1 MSAKKSSLYKF
12 ILGAIGTVTVILG
25 ILVLLYPAAIFPD
38 PSWGFQ
44 VMRSMELGGGF
55 NMLVKPDQFDLA
67 KNTSEFLTWWSPGQY
82 LVPYLFKL
90 VFTVNTGQAAA
101 ITTTI
106 CQIIGLAGLYAFFKK
121 AGFSPLISALS
132 LVLVIC
138 QQAFFSPYIFYNG
151 GEVLLFGFFG
161 WFLYGCIVFN
171 KPGIRLV
178 LFVLLTGWIG
188 FICKS
193 SFIWMYA
200 AGLLFI
206 WIRLSEGQTTIK
218 GWILKGLWPGIPA
231 VISVACIYIFYLSK
245 GINPSSSSGGIKL
258 TWETFSFPLASPLLS
273 GFSADDLSNGLIY
286 HNDVPIFNY
295 TWAIIVLLLL
305 AILSIALIRA
315 ILVYIPNKNYRLML
329 IVFYSV
335 SVVFFSYAY
344 LREMAI
350 SYEARHFRLIG
361 LLVIPGTVYLFA
373 YLKQAYKIMLG
384 LVALFIMAFSL
395 MFYIEGYKRIK
406 DENPHGASGIAQQF
420 IDREAMDYIS
430 KLDKQS
436 HNALFV
442 FISPDLGLDI
452 VNNRFITLQPL
463 GPDISINYD
472 EWIHKGHSG
481 PIYILLPSKYIG
493 IRASVYLKCFPG
505 YKGFSLKEISG
516 DYVLYYSNSYR

>member
-1 MSAKKSSLYKF
+1 MSVKIQLYKI
-12 ILGAIGTVTVILG
+12 ILGGVGILTVALG
-25 ILVLLYPAAIFPD
+25 ILVLLCPAAIFPD

-44 VMRSMELGGGF
+44 VMRSMERGGGF
-55 NMLVKPDQFDLA
+55 NMLVTPDPTNLA

-82 LVPYLFKL
+82 LVPYLFKTIFL
-90 VFTVNTGQAAA
+90 VNTGQAAA
-101 ITTTI
+101 ITTAI

-121 AGFSPLISALS
+121 AGFSSLISALS
-132 LVLVIC
+132 LVLVVC

-161 WFLYGCIVFN
+161 WFLYGCLVFD
-171 KPGIRLV
+171 KPGVKLV
-178 LFVLLTGWIG
+178 LFVLFSGWIG

-206 WIRLSEGQTTIK
+206 WIRLSEGQTTVK
-218 GWILKGLWPGIPA
+218 GWVLKGLWPGIPA

-245 GINPSSSSGGIKL
+245 GINPSSSSGGLKL
-258 TWETFSFPLASPLLS
+258 SWETFSFPLASPLLS

-286 HNDVPIFNY
+286 HNDVPIFSY

-305 AILSIALIRA
+305 AILSVMLIRA
-315 ILVYIPNKNYRLML
+315 ILVYVPNKDYRLML
-329 IVFYSV
+329 IVFYAV
-335 SVVFFSYAY
+335 SVIFFSYAY

-361 LLVIPGTVYLFA
+361 LLVIPGTVCLFA

-384 LVALFIMAFSL
+384 LAALFIITFSL
-395 MFYIEGYKRIK
+395 LFYVECYKRLN
-406 DENPHGASGIAQQF
+406 DDDQHGSSGIAQQF
-420 IDREAMDYIS
+420 IDREAMDYIA
-430 KLDKQS
+430 KLDKQN

-442 FISPDLGLDI
+442 FTSPDLGLDI
-452 VNNRFITLQPL
+452 VNNRFITLQPV

-472 EWIHKGHSG
+472 EWVHKGHAG

-493 IRASVYLKCFPG
+493 IKASVYLKCFPG
-505 YKGFSLKEISG
+505 YKGFSLKELSD
-516 DYVLYYSNSYR
+516 DYVLYYSNTYR